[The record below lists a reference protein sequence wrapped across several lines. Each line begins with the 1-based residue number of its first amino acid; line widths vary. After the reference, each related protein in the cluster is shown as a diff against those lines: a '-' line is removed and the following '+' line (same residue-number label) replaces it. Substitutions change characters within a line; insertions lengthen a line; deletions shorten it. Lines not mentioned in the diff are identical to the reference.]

1 MFVTTYPLEFRLGN
15 VYGVNMSATDNSVK
29 IEKSAKSYHHGDLR
43 TALVAGGLELLKD
56 RAADDLSL
64 REVARYV
71 GVSATA
77 VYRHFPDK
85 QALLYAM
92 CREGAEELRRVQVA
106 ASNEAG
112 GGRKGFEAS
121 GRAYIYFALGN
132 PALYRLM
139 MATKPSED
147 CFAKDA
153 GAMSGAM
160 RLLRTQTEDL
170 LPSGASDLDKKVA
183 ALHIWAL
190 VHGISMLILDGLM
203 APEGEVIDALLDI
216 PMKSDAY

>member
-1 MFVTTYPLEFRLGN
+1 MN
-15 VYGVNMSATDNSVK
+15 KIDNSVN

-43 TALVAGGLELLKD
+43 AALVAGGLELLSD

-64 REVARYV
+64 REVARHV

-92 CREGAEELRRVQVA
+92 CREGAEELGRVQVA
-106 ASNEAG
+106 ASQEAG
-112 GGRKGFEAS
+112 GGRKGFEAA

-147 CFAKDA
+147 YFTKDA
-153 GAMSGAM
+153 SAMTGAMH
-160 RLLRTQTEDL
+160 LLRNQTAEL
-170 LPSGASDLDKKVA
+170 LPDGASDLDKKVA
-183 ALHIWAL
+183 ALHCWAL
-190 VHGISMLILDGLM
+190 VHGISTLILDGLM